1 MTLRRLLI
9 VLSYVTSLRAET
21 LVDVVPVQVKSVERE
36 VNLPGEVHPYLN
48 VPIYAKVTG
57 FAKTVNVDRGSLVK
71 AGDVLLTLEA
81 PEMQAQIAEAESK
94 VQAIELQ
101 RAEAEAKLAAAQST
115 YDSLKGAA
123 ATPGVVAGN
132 DLIVAEKAMEAARAV
147 VNAYQGTL
155 KAVQA
160 SVRSLKDLEQYLT
173 VTAPFDGVIVERE
186 VHPGALVGPSS
197 GASTTALLR
206 LQQTSR
212 LRLTVAVPEAVVA
225 GIMKGA
231 QVAFTLPAFPGETF
245 HGTISRVAHSLDDNT
260 RTMPVELDVKNPG
273 LRLAPG
279 MYPEVRWPVR
289 SPKPAVLVPPTSIVT
304 TTEQTFVIRVKK
316 GMVEWV
322 PVQRGPIV
330 GNLVEV
336 YGGLKQ
342 GDMLARRGTDE
353 LRAGTRVQIRAA
365 NEAPAPPPSKPQPR

>member
-1 MTLRRLLI
+1 
-9 VLSYVTSLRAET
+9 
-21 LVDVVPVQVKSVERE
+21 
-36 VNLPGEVHPYLN
+36 
-48 VPIYAKVTG
+48 
-57 FAKTVNVDRGSLVK
+57 
-71 AGDVLLTLEA
+71 
-81 PEMQAQIAEAESK
+81 
-94 VQAIELQ
+94 
-101 RAEAEAKLAAAQST
+101 
-115 YDSLKGAA
+115 
-123 ATPGVVAGN
+123 
-132 DLIVAEKAMEAARAV
+132 
-147 VNAYQGTL
+147 
-155 KAVQA
+155 
-160 SVRSLKDLEQYLT
+160 
-173 VTAPFDGVIVERE
+173 
-186 VHPGALVGPSS
+186 
-197 GASTTALLR
+197 
-206 LQQTSR
+206 
-212 LRLTVAVPEAVVA
+212 
-225 GIMKGA
+225 MKGA

-289 SPKPAVLVPPTSIVT
+289 SPKPAMLVPPTSIVT